1 MHFQFTEEEQSI
13 LAAAKDFAVK
23 EMMPQAAKYDQS
35 MEYPWDIIKKAHEA
49 GLLNLSIPAELGG
62 LGLSHVMQTAITEQ
76 LGYGCSAM
84 ATAMVGNDLALGP
97 LLVAGNAEQKKEFTS
112 MLVKEPKM
120 ASYCVTEPGAGS
132 DVAAIKT
139 LAKKDG
145 EYYVLTGEKMW
156 ITNASKASWY
166 FVLATTDASLGPKG
180 MIGFIV
186 PADIVGIKPGKKE
199 INLGQRCSDTRGIQ
213 FDKVRVHEKYR
224 LGKEGEGFKIAMAA
238 FDHSRPYVAATAVG
252 MAQCAFEHAVK
263 YALERKAFGKPIA
276 EHQAVAFMIADM
288 AKDIE
293 AARLLSLQ
301 SGWVLDQG
309 KRNTKQASF
318 AKCFAGDMAVKVTQ
332 DAVQIFG
339 GYGYS
344 QEYPVEK
351 LYRDAKIFQIYE
363 GTQQIQRVIIA
374 RHIFAEFQK

>member
-238 FDHSRPYVAATAVG
+238 FDHSRPYVAASAVG